1 MGFFNNFPY
10 TNFHELNLN
19 WLLEEM
25 QKLQKA
31 FSTFTAINTIK
42 YGGIWSASKSY
53 TKWTIVTTE
62 NESYI
67 SLKDVSVG
75 VDIVNEEY
83 WLKVSDLDPRI
94 AALETEIA
102 EINTLIVK
110 LENKFDSIP
119 FFFVTNYGAK
129 GDGITDDT
137 NAIQSCID
145 AAMERG
151 GGAVL
156 LPSGTYNISGPLVI
170 RPHTASV
177 NTGGNQDIHFIKMDR
192 LEFVGLGDCIIKAVA
207 SMDKMIYT
215 YDHSYPDNV
224 GSFSNFYTLIENV
237 FFDGNGRAKQAIH
250 LDHALHSR
258 PQNCQI
264 DHVDIGIYARGYGD
278 LKIENNAIRANVA
291 CVSLD
296 SAGDNLIQ
304 GNDFY
309 LSNTGVGVLLTGFS
323 GSTVINRNTFTPT
336 NLEDVSAQIDCTA
349 IKIQN
354 GVWSGNP
361 AYCSSVRICNN
372 SFDGITTGVHAVS
385 DGAAYVGDINVY
397 SNKCANSF
405 MHKANLFKGENIS
418 SCIIHDNVAG
428 GGYEVFGESGYLAIL
443 TSCNSCVIEN
453 NLTRNTNVIPVT
465 LKNCTSCRISGNTF
479 IDSCIGNTGGCCVL
493 IDGDSY
499 RNIVD
504 GNMFTRLRT
513 DSANTAIRESGNTGY
528 TTGSNN
534 FDGFETEY
542 EYNNTTSR
550 WVNIKTG
557 YDAPTVG
564 KHKVGEIV
572 FNLTEDSQII
582 GWKCTKSGTP
592 GTWKSFNA
600 YQ

>member
-10 TNFHELNLN
+10 TNFHELNLQ
-19 WLLEEM
+19 WVLEEM
-25 QKLQKA
+25 LKLGNA
-31 FSTFTAINTIK
+31 FSAFTAVNTVK
-42 YGGIWSASKSY
+42 YGGIWSATKSY

-67 SLKDVSVG
+67 SLKDVPVG
-75 VDIVNEEY
+75 VDIENNDY
-83 WLKVSDLDPRI
+83 WLKVADLDPRI
-94 AALETEIA
+94 AALETEIT
-102 EINTLIVK
+102 EINTLIEK

-129 GDGITDDT
+129 GDGIADDT

-145 AAMERG
+145 AAMEKG

-156 LPSGTYNISGPLVI
+156 LPSGTYNISGSLVI

-177 NTGGNQDIHFIKMDR
+177 DTGGNQDIHFIKMDR

-215 YDHSYPDNV
+215 YDYSYPDNV

-237 FFDGNGRAKQAIH
+237 FFDGNGKAKQAIH

-264 DHVDIGIYARGYGD
+264 DRVDVGIYARGYGD

-309 LSNTGVGVLLTGFS
+309 LSDTGIGVLLTGFA
-323 GSTVINRNTFTPT
+323 GSTVVNRNTFTPT
-336 NLEDVSAQIDCTA
+336 NMEDVNAQIDCTG
-349 IKIQN
+349 IKMQP

-361 AYCSSVRICNN
+361 AFCTSVRICNN
-372 SFDGITTGVHAVS
+372 SFDAITTGVYAVS
-385 DGAAYVGDINVY
+385 DGSVYVGDINVY
-397 SNKCANSF
+397 SNKCANSYG
-405 MHKANLFKGENIS
+405 HKTNLFKGEKVYN
-418 SCIIHDNVAG
+418 CIIHDNVAG
-428 GGYEVFGESGYLAIL
+428 AGYEAFGASGYLAIL
-443 TSCNSCVIEN
+443 ESCGSCIIEN
-453 NLTRNTNVIPVT
+453 NLTRNTDVIPVV
-465 LKNCTSCRISGNTF
+465 LKNCLVCRINGNTF

-493 IDGDSY
+493 IEGDSY
-499 RNIVD
+499 RNDVD
-504 GNMFTRLRT
+504 GNMFTHSRD
-513 DSANTAIRESGNTGY
+513 DSATTAIRENGNAGFS
-528 TTGSNN
+528 TGSNN
-534 FDGFETEY
+534 FNGFTTEY
-542 EYNNTTSR
+542 DYSNLTSR

-557 YDAPTVG
+557 YSAPTEG
-564 KHKVGEIV
+564 AHKVGEVV
-572 FNLTEDSQII
+572 FNLTEDSTVV

-592 GTWKSFNA
+592 GTWTAFNGT
-600 YQ
+600 